1 MIKNYGFICLF
12 ALSGLLFKAQ
22 TVYDIKINFK
32 GLTDTNLYLA
42 KYFFDQMPVVDSCVK
57 IKNGKVRFSGNTAL
71 DKGMYFLAN
80 QAKNSYYFQFIV
92 DANQKMTMTVDMADI
107 AGTLK
112 CTEDK
117 QNQLFFDYIKF
128 MTTRNQEMAM
138 VQKQATGKS
147 KEDSIKMV
155 SAKQSVL
162 SKEMYKYDADFRLK
176 NKGTFVGNMMEMKAE
191 KYPESVP
198 LASNGRPDS
207 TYQFYYYKKHFFDGV
222 DFKDNKYLCTP
233 FLADK
238 IKRYFDQLVAQ
249 HPDSVI
255 IDLDK
260 ILDQCIPGSDMFNT
274 LLGHFTYKYEQNK
287 TMSFD
292 KYGKSNTFEKVF
304 IHLAD
309 KYIITGK
316 TNGYYSD
323 ETILKIKERVDIL
336 RNLLPGAK
344 VSNLLM
350 IDTMYGKQV
359 LKMGFDT
366 AKSSESVTFLYQK
379 NRDQLQGMYKPL
391 YNVNAKYTVLVF
403 WAVDCSHCTKEVPKL
418 YKDLQA
424 IKGKIDYKMYAVQ
437 TKEDLYERW
446 KTFIVQEKLTDCVHV
461 FDPIHLNNLKDQ
473 FDIVA
478 TPVIYL
484 LDKDKKIIGKKLGSE
499 QVVEIIQQ
507 LDSIDKKVVK

>member
-12 ALSGLLFKAQ
+12 FLFTVFSKAQ
-22 TVYDIKINFK
+22 NGYDIKINFK
-32 GLTDTNLYLA
+32 GLTDSNVYLA
-42 KYFFDQMPVVDSCVK
+42 RYFFDQMPVVDSCVK
-57 IKNGKVRFSGNTAL
+57 IKNGKVYFKGTSPL

-80 QAKNSYYFQFIV
+80 QAKNSYYFQFLV
-92 DANQKMTMTVDMADI
+92 DGSQKITINVDMADV
-107 AGTLK
+107 AGTMK
-112 CTEDK
+112 SPDDK
-117 QNQLFFDYIKF
+117 QNQLFFDYIRF
-128 MTTRNQEMAM
+128 MTSRNKEMSA
-138 VQKQATGKS
+138 VQNQAKGKS
-147 KEDSIKMV
+147 KEDSTKMV
-155 SAKQSVL
+155 SAKQTVL
-162 SKEMYKYDADFRLK
+162 VEEMRKYDADFRIK
-176 NKGTFVGNMMEMKAE
+176 NKGTFIGNLMEMKAE
-191 KYPESVP
+191 KYAENVP
-198 LASNGRPDS
+198 LASNNRPDS
-207 TYQFYYYKKHFFDGV
+207 TYQFYYYKKHFFDGI
-222 DFKDNKYLCTP
+222 DFKDNKYLSTP
-233 FLADK
+233 FFAEK

-255 IDLDK
+255 LELDR
-260 ILDQCIPGSDMFNT
+260 ILLQCIPGSEMFNT
-274 LLGHFTYKYEQNK
+274 LIGHFTYKYEQNK

-292 KYGKSNTFEKVF
+292 RFGKSNTFEKVF

-323 ETILKIKERVDIL
+323 ETIVKIKERVDIL

-350 IDTMYGKQV
+350 IDTIYGKQV

-366 AKSSESVTFLYQK
+366 ARSSESVTYLYQK
-379 NRDQLQGMYKPL
+379 NYDKLQGMYKPL

-424 IKGKIDYKMYAVQ
+424 LKGKIDVKMYAVQ

-446 KTFIVQEKLTDCVHV
+446 KTFIVQEKLNDCIHV
-461 FDPIHLNNLKDQ
+461 FDPVHLNNLKEQ

-484 LDKDKKIIGKKLGSE
+484 LDRDKKIIGKKLGSE
-499 QVVEIIQQ
+499 QVVEILEQ
-507 LDSIDKKVVK
+507 LDGLDKKEIK

>member
-1 MIKNYGFICLF
+1 MIKNYGLIGLF
-12 ALSGLLFKAQ
+12 TLCSLFQKAQ
-22 TVYDIKINFK
+22 TGYEIKINFK

-42 KYFFDQMPVVDSCVK
+42 RYFFDQMPVVDSCVK
-57 IKNGKVRFSGNTAL
+57 IKNGKVYFKGNTTL

-80 QAKNSYYFQFIV
+80 QAKNSYYFQFLV
-92 DANQKMTMTVDMADI
+92 DANQKMTISLDMSDV

-112 CTEDK
+112 STDDK

-128 MTTRNQEMAM
+128 MTSRNKEMSA
-138 VQKQATGKS
+138 VQQQAKGKS
-147 KEDSIKMV
+147 KDDSIKLV
-155 SAKQSVL
+155 SARQSIL
-162 SKEMYKYDADFRLK
+162 SEEMRKYDADFKLK
-176 NKGTFVGNMMEMKAE
+176 NKGSFVGSIMEIKTE
-191 KYPESVP
+191 KYAENVP

-207 TYQFYYYKKHFFDGV
+207 TYQFYYYKNHYFDGI
-222 DFKDNKYLCTP
+222 DFKDNKYLGTP
-233 FLADK
+233 FLAEK

-255 IDLDK
+255 VELDK
-260 ILDQCIPGSDMFNT
+260 ILTQCTPGSDMFNT
-274 LLGHFTYKYEQNK
+274 LIGHFTYKYEQNK

-323 ETILKIKERVDIL
+323 ETIVKIKERVDIL

-350 IDTMYGKQV
+350 IDTIYGKQV
-359 LKMGFDT
+359 LKMGFDS
-366 AKSSESVTFLYQK
+366 AKSSESVTYLYQK
-379 NRDQLQGMYKPL
+379 NHDKLQGMYKPL

-418 YKDLQA
+418 YKDIQA
-424 IKGKIDYKMYAVQ
+424 LKGKVDAKIYAVQ

-484 LDKDKKIIGKKLGSE
+484 LDKDKRIIGKKLGSD

-507 LDSIDKKVVK
+507 LDSMDKKDIK